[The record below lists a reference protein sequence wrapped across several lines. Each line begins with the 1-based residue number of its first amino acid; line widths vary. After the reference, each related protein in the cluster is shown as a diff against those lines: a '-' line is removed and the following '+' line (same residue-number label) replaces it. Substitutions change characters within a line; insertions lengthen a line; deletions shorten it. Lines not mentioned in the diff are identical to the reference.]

1 MKKILK
7 DYFSFNSRERVSIL
21 LLCCLMA
28 FFWMLPNWYPE
39 AKRLP
44 ESKGWRV
51 QHADSGMILEE
62 IAAKPVK
69 KIIPSESAKLFEFD
83 PNQLSAEGWE
93 KLGLRDKTVQTI
105 LHFKEK
111 GGRFREP
118 EDLKKIWGLSV
129 LEANKLIPYV
139 RIPEKENLVVKQSEE
154 LPKTMPSSIYIN
166 QATVAD
172 LLLIPGFSKPLAA
185 RMIKFRDKMG
195 GFKSVEQISKTYGL
209 PDSLFQKMASIVVL

>member
-39 AKRLP
+39 AKKLP

-51 QHADSGMILEE
+51 QQADSGMILEE

-69 KIIPSESAKLFEFD
+69 KIKSSELVKLFEFD
-83 PNQLSAEGWE
+83 PNHLSAEGWE

-105 LHFKEK
+105 LHFREK
-111 GGRFREP
+111 GGRFRDP
-118 EDLKKIWGLSV
+118 EDLKKIWGLSIV
-129 LEANKLIPYV
+129 DAKRLIPYV
-139 RIPEKENLVVKQSEE
+139 RIPEKENLVMKQPTE
-154 LPKTMPSSIYIN
+154 LSKKMPSSIYIN
-166 QATVAD
+166 QVTAAD

-195 GFKSVEQISKTYGL
+195 GFKSIEQISKTYGL
-209 PDSLFQKMASIVVL
+209 PDSLFQKMASIIVL